1 MECVDR
7 LPLLIWHCLHH
18 SPSIKEK
25 PQRRRQHL
33 ARLADHPSPSRSS
46 LLELSRFPRMCES
59 ESNANP
65 FIILSIFIVNNQVF
79 LAIPWSKMA
88 KKNRFLLPRS
98 PNQPIPT
105 VFFFVHWQFSF
116 PHSLSGNVLLPAAEV
131 PRVCV
136 RHRLRVPARLPSPHR
151 PPPRPPQDQ
160 PVSHSGHYYSTKAM
174 VNS

>member
-25 PQRRRQHL
+25 PRRRRQHL

-65 FIILSIFIVNNQVF
+65 FIILSIFIVNNQFF

-88 KKNRFLLPRS
+88 KKNRFLLPSLESESTHPYCLLLRS
-98 PNQPIPT
+98 LAILI
-105 VFFFVHWQFSF
+105 S
-116 PHSLSGNVLLPAAEV
+116 SLPFRKRTTTCCRGTSSLRAPPAA
-131 PRVCV
+131 
-136 RHRLRVPARLPSPHR
+136 SPGAPTSTSSAACRTSTGSTSLTFRSLLFH
-151 PPPRPPQDQ
+151 
-160 PVSHSGHYYSTKAM
+160 VSYGQ
-174 VNS
+174 